1 MSLSGRI
8 LSPLVALPATLL
20 LGATSALAGDPVT
33 LILRNNRFI
42 PNEVTVPAGER
53 LRIEVKNQDSTP
65 AEFESHDLR
74 IEKFIAP
81 GGQIAVVVGPLK
93 PGTYKFFDEYHPDTA
108 VGTLTALKK
117 SGSE

>member
-1 MSLSGRI
+1 MLSLSSLT
-8 LSPLVALPATLL
+8 LSPLVALPAMLL

-42 PNEVTVPAGER
+42 LNEVTVPAGER

-74 IEKFIAP
+74 ES
-81 GGQIAVVVGPLK
+81 LN
-93 PGTYKFFDEYHPDTA
+93 
-108 VGTLTALKK
+108 K
-117 SGSE
+117 SSSACGFC